1 MTSWNPDPAAAGEV
15 KAVSILF
22 QILFVSIIFWRKSMA
37 ECRMGVKGIIK
48 AVGQSRL
55 GFAKNKL
62 AILGVEAA
70 VSQGAKTQEYPDIPR

>member
-1 MTSWNPDPAAAGEV
+1 
-15 KAVSILF
+15 
-22 QILFVSIIFWRKSMA
+22 MA

-48 AVGQSRL
+48 AVGQSCL

-62 AILGVEAA
+62 AIFGVEAT